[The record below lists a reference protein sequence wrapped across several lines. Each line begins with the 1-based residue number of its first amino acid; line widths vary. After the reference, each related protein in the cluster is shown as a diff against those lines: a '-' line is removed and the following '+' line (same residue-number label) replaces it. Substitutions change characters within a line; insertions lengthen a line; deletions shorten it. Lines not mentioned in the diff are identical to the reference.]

1 MAEILRKYTDPYEQ
15 LEFYAR
21 NVVEGFITGMHRSP
35 YHGFSVEFAEHRLYN
50 TGESTRH
57 IDWKLFAKTDRLYVK
72 RYEEETNLR
81 CHLVVDCSPSMYFPV
96 ADTIDPE
103 NPNKI
108 VFATYAAAALAHL
121 FKKQRDA
128 VGLTALA
135 DGIKT
140 FMPAATTQ
148 SHHRRMVTELGQ
160 LLEQKPP
167 FAPSQT
173 QLVDRLNE
181 LAERLHKRSLVIIF
195 SDMFEQSERGID
207 EVFKALQH
215 FKYNKHE
222 VILFHLS
229 DGSLERDFEYPDR
242 PTEFVDLETGE
253 SLKVN
258 PRDIREGVVKAYSQ
272 FTHDLKVKC
281 GQYKIDWIDA
291 DIRQGFDQILLPF
304 LLKRSKLY

>member
-1 MAEILRKYTDPYEQ
+1 MAEIQRKYTDPYEQ

-96 ADTIDPE
+96 MEKVDPDH
-103 NPNKI
+103 PNKI
-108 VFATYAAAALAHL
+108 TFATYAAAALAHL

-128 VGLTALA
+128 VGLTTLS
-135 DGIKT
+135 DQIQS
-140 FMPAATTQ
+140 FLPAGTTL
-148 SHHRRMVTELGQ
+148 SHHRRMVADLGK
-160 LLEQKPP
+160 LLDVKPP
-167 FAPSQT
+167 FPPTQT
-173 QLVDRLNE
+173 QLVQLLNE

-215 FKYNKHE
+215 FKYNSHE

-229 DGSLERDFEYPDR
+229 DGQLETDFEYSNTPH
-242 PTEFVDLETGE
+242 EFVDLETGE
-253 SLKVN
+253 SIKVN
-258 PRDIREGVVKAYSQ
+258 PRDIRKGVTSAYSN
-272 FTHDLKVKC
+272 FTHELKVKC
-281 GQYKIDWIDA
+281 GQYQIDWVDA
-291 DIRQGFDQILLPF
+291 DIRKGFDQVLLPF
-304 LLKRSKLY
+304 LLKRNKLY